1 MIFPNNPPSNV
12 MKALN
17 WHMQYIAERMRPDE
31 IKHWLA
37 VSGAP
42 SYDPEVAAAGFIM
55 TPGLK
60 FSVLHVDGHPAITG
74 GFHEVSKGVWNG
86 WMVGT
91 PEGWD
96 ECWRSITK
104 TARWLIDELFKG
116 GARRVSISTIAERT
130 EACAWYVAGLGFRY
144 EGMHRQAGA
153 HGEDIVFY
161 SRIAEDRT

>member
-1 MIFPNNPPSNV
+1 MIFPNNPPSNI

-31 IKHWLA
+31 IQHWLA

-42 SYDPEVAAAGFIM
+42 SYDPEVAAAGFIA

-60 FSVLHVDGHPAITG
+60 FSVLHTDGNPAIVG
-74 GFHEVSKGVWNG
+74 GFHEVSAGCWDG
-86 WMVGT
+86 WMIGTLVGW
-91 PEGWD
+91 E

-104 TARWLIDELFKG
+104 GSRWLIDELFAS
-116 GARRVSISTIAERT
+116 GARRVCISTIAERT
-130 EACAWYVAGLGFRY
+130 EACMWYVDGLGLQW
-144 EGMHRQAGA
+144 EGTHRRAGA

-161 SRIAEDRT
+161 SRITEDRT